1 MIKDKEKIIRVRDL
15 LIQFGSGKNKVKAVK
30 GVSFDI
36 YKGETFGLVGE
47 SGSGKTTIGRAIM
60 GIQPVTDGAIFF
72 ENKLLRGKAPNVY
85 AINQKIF
92 RHLDAMKQNQLT
104 TSLCLNDYLNE
115 FKRIFYKYTQSKF
128 YNFKTKQL
136 EDYPDNVSRTIVEG
150 TNLKDTKLVSIKK
163 NVNLWIVFE
172 AINDNL
178 KRMLKIIRL
187 QDKLSKFL
195 ATVFEYIDTSKE
207 LSTSIKQYQKIVSDI
222 MFEIKQH
229 ENQIYII
236 LQEMTE
242 IRTKVEKGYHTSIS
256 KFFDDLGVRLKKVI
270 ALQKQI
276 SVLIEKAKKAQIINV
291 ALTAPKQKQLIISR
305 QLDAVKNETWLVKD
319 FQKLVEII
327 QENNFYK
334 ALQAGEIFQQ
344 PTKQAIKENKKDI
357 QMIFQDP
364 SSSLNERMAVEEIIQ
379 EGLDNFPELYRND
392 QVRKAYIKWFNQN
405 NTQQQLDEN
414 SQIKESD
421 IKRYLIT
428 ELLKTVG
435 MLPEHLSRYPHEFSG
450 GQRQRIGIART
461 LIMKPKFVVAD
472 EPISAL
478 DVSIRAQ
485 IMNLL
490 SKFQKD
496 FDLTYIFIAH
506 DLSVVR
512 FTTNRIAVIYRGD
525 IVELAESDEL
535 FECPLHPYTKS
546 LLSAIPLPDPIKE
559 RNKVHFEY
567 KPDEQHYDYLIDF
580 PKWREIK
587 NGHYIYANDRE
598 FKNYQIQLDKYYKSK
613 KTR

>member
-1 MIKDKEKIIRVRDL
+1 MNKEKIIRVRDL
-15 LIQFGSGKNKVKAVK
+15 LIEFGSGKNKVKAVK

-36 YKGETFGLVGE
+36 FKGETFGLVGE

-60 GIQPVTDGAIFF
+60 GIQPIQDGAIFF

-85 AINQKIF
+85 EINKKIA
-92 RHLDAMKQNQLT
+92 RHLDVMKQNQLN
-104 TSLCLNDYLNE
+104 TSICLNDYSNE
-115 FKRIFYKYTQSKF
+115 FKRVFYKYTQSKF
-128 YNFKTKQL
+128 YNFKTKEL
-136 EDYPDNVSRTIVEG
+136 EDYKDNISRIIEEG
-150 TNLKDTKLVSIKK
+150 TNLKDTKLINSKK
-163 NVNLWIVFE
+163 DVNLWIISE
-172 AINDNL
+172 SINDNL

-195 ATVFEYIDTSKE
+195 ETVFDYIETSKE
-207 LSTSIKQYQKIVSDI
+207 LSTAVNHYQTVVSDI
-222 MFEIKQH
+222 MIEIKH
-229 ENQIYII
+229 LENQIYWI
-236 LQEMTE
+236 LEEMTD

-256 KFFDDLGVRLKKVI
+256 NFFDQLGVRLKKVI
-270 ALQKQI
+270 SLQKQI
-276 SVLIEKAKKAQIINV
+276 SVLIKKARKAQIINV
-291 ALTAPKQKQLIISR
+291 ALTQPKKNWASTSR
-305 QLDAVKNETWLVKD
+305 QLESIKDEKWLID
-319 FQKLVEII
+319 DYEKLIKII
-327 QENNFYK
+327 EENNFYK
-334 ALQAGEIFQQ
+334 ALENGRIFQQ
-344 PTKQAIKENKKDI
+344 PSKQEIKQNKKDI

-364 SSSLNERMAVEEIIQ
+364 SSSLNDRMAIEEIVQ
-379 EGLDNFPELYRND
+379 EGLDNFPELYKND
-392 QVRKAYIKWFNQN
+392 EVKKSYIKWFNKN
-405 NTQQQLDEN
+405 N
-414 SQIKESD
+414 SQQKLDKNSDVKISD

-428 ELLKTVG
+428 ELLQTVG

-490 SKFQKD
+490 SKFQKQ

-535 FECPLHPYTKS
+535 FECPLHPYTRS
-546 LLSAIPLPDPIKE
+546 LLSAIPLPDPIQE
-559 RNKVHFEY
+559 RKKVHFEY
-567 KPDEQHYDYLIDF
+567 KPEKEHHDYLIDF

-587 NGHYIYANDRE
+587 NGHYVYANDRE
-598 FKNYQIQLDKYYKSK
+598 FAEYQKELEKYYKNK
-613 KTR
+613 KES